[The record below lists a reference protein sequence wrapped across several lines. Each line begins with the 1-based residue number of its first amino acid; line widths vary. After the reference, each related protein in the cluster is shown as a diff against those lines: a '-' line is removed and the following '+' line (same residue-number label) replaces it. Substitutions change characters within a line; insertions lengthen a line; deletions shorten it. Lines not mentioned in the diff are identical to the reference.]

1 MQLSSEHEIH
11 HNLKNSEIDNQ
22 VGVGG
27 GEKKKKSFDIKI
39 HSYIILLTKE
49 KK

>member
-27 GEKKKKSFDIKI
+27 GIKMKMRM
-39 HSYIILLTKE
+39 IIYYKVVRALKIIYNI
-49 KK
+49 